1 MQEPQTTSP
10 SGIDPRN
17 PFDNP
22 TENRDYNLDYS
33 DILPPI
39 TAPGYELPVLPAKL
53 ERANIRRFYNLGG
66 GILLLHLVA
75 TNVIATILYTIFPL
89 VLSGVDRHLNGTL
102 PDNYDSIVS
111 SYISNSSLSMALNTF
126 VFLLGNTGL
135 FLLGCRWAK
144 IPIGSLF
151 QTKKLTV
158 PTMLRY
164 MGLGLFLQL
173 ASALLATFVD
183 DLLVKGGYGTYTPD
197 FSLSGSKL

>member
-1 MQEPQTTSP
+1 MLSGFLCICRLDERDKKKYILEVSQAMQGGHYAGTTNHIP
-10 SGIDPRN
+10 FRLDPRN

-111 SYISNSSLSMALNTF
+111 SYISNSS
-126 VFLLGNTGL
+126 
-135 FLLGCRWAK
+135 CPWR
-144 IPIGSLF
+144 
-151 QTKKLTV
+151 
-158 PTMLRY
+158 
-164 MGLGLFLQL
+164 
-173 ASALLATFVD
+173 
-183 DLLVKGGYGTYTPD
+183 
-197 FSLSGSKL
+197 

>member
-1 MQEPQTTSP
+1 MQGGHYAGTTNHIP
-10 SGIDPRN
+10 FRLDPRN

-111 SYISNSSLSMALNTF
+111 SYISNSS
-126 VFLLGNTGL
+126 
-135 FLLGCRWAK
+135 CPWR
-144 IPIGSLF
+144 
-151 QTKKLTV
+151 
-158 PTMLRY
+158 
-164 MGLGLFLQL
+164 
-173 ASALLATFVD
+173 
-183 DLLVKGGYGTYTPD
+183 
-197 FSLSGSKL
+197 